1 MTRSNEDDSEDTGRG
16 FFRQVGDALTGIVP
30 GVAYMGRDLVMGGL
44 APVRATRDFVT
55 GKTSGTDAILGGL
68 PFVDQALDL
77 LGNDAAERRQQQY
90 KPFAA
95 GLDQSVKATGTRL
108 RNPTQYRKA
117 WRDGRIVD
125 VILEDAG
132 NLAGA
137 GSLASKGLTAGA
149 RTASLGADAA
159 VAGGNAA
166 QAARMAARAD
176 RFAKAAGR
184 AERVATLGNKV
195 SDSPIRVSTSL
206 ARRGLRGL
214 GTGIDSTLA
223 AMRNSGENSRPQRAA
238 AWADRRFP
246 TMSTPEGRAVTREGR
261 RVNVTEKRRRSGAIR
276 NILNAAPD
284 ELTVPEQGVA
294 TALRAGTIDQLIR
307 AADTEVPFT
316 AEGIPAEMGVGI
328 PARPDATSLGR
339 DAARTVVAPRQI
351 PEVTL
356 TGDVAELAA
365 AYRDGTMPAEQRAR
379 IDKYAEVLDENLA
392 DIQER
397 ALVGQGRTK
406 GGLDPQQ
413 LGDVAIP
420 EYVDKAIRKDNPRAA
435 GLGLLIDDRWVP
447 YEQLK
452 ELADVDQGV
461 ADLVDTTMQ
470 RDGLAGFV
478 YPSDMDAFN
487 QALNSPNVYPAA
499 WRPQIEM
506 ANRARAGVLESSLKP
521 IMDRIAALKD
531 MMTERAAL
539 RNAAR
544 QELAALRNRVTAE
557 VDDAI
562 AQVGDP
568 ELLQIHSDLNAVN
581 RELRGLRAQFR
592 EVVGTRRNN
601 DKLLNIAER
610 RENAPSLEGPQ
621 PGKYFHG
628 SSSELVQFQD
638 WQSRGA
644 NNLFGPGVYTTD
656 TPSVAGEYTKKG
668 SGTTPNVYRVEWA
681 GDNPPRV
688 LDLTVQQD
696 AMHQAIGDQYEALD
710 DAGSWFDP
718 EADAWNELGDA
729 LNDPAVT
736 AENLYSKFRHAVAT
750 ARLSL
755 SDANEVMGAVTDS
768 LMGQGF
774 DALSHRG
781 GLRVG
786 GAGEHNVTIF
796 LDQSKATIVDNVT
809 GRINPKMSRPGDAAT
824 VTEKGEQVAS
834 GQGRIDSVRTDIAI
848 AEARRD
854 ALLDERNARLDAEQE
869 ARVADLE
876 DQVDAIDEANGEA
889 PAPKPKRRKRTT
901 DEKNQIEALRLRQR
915 VLDNIGRSQTVR
927 LGRLGATVTNVT
939 RAATPDIAAAIPN
952 TPSDMLAA
960 GLPKPGYVPA
970 GVSDLIDPK
979 RVGTG
984 RRPDRYGIPGIRKPR
999 SENMRAS
1006 SEELP
1011 YSARGM
1017 ADLIGQEAGQT
1028 AANMDVHRIFSDGR
1042 LRNVGQILGQTA
1054 ADLRAKADA
1063 EAQAQ
1068 GGTPAQI
1075 AERAK
1080 VLYGRAVTEALAEQ
1094 GFEPLIGDRLAP
1106 QHGDFNPDKKIEF
1119 DQVGD
1124 ETVVLPAGLRER
1136 LIPYMTGKEMGPFMN
1151 TLERLNGKIKGV
1163 LLPFSV
1169 KWYMGDLV
1177 GGAFMGWVGGGIPP
1191 NQLFDGMQKIG
1202 DLSEEGT
1209 RAIFDHPDFQDA
1221 GLNFEESARM
1231 RNLTE
1236 RPEASSRLG
1245 KAWYRAGDVRRASYR
1260 LNGSINRINRQ
1271 GYVLAKLQQLL
1282 DERGLDLDLGD
1293 VDRAEWQRPGIQAAI
1308 TDAVED
1314 ANKIMGT
1321 FDDMTPFERRY
1332 IRNIF
1337 PFYAWNRHITKL
1349 AWRTAIDN
1357 PARMVWTM
1365 RIGTY
1370 GQDPNDPMNDLPW
1383 LRGGLAF
1390 GSKIMPTNFINPFND
1405 IAGGSIY
1412 TPGGALKATSP
1423 ALKMLALGVGRDP
1436 NNELAP
1442 VTRPYDGKGLGPT
1455 GKDGGFRPLTPAEFG
1470 YNALRQFAPGR
1481 ALFNVLP
1488 TNEIAGVGLG
1498 PHPRYG
1504 SGALIVDKRGRP
1516 IDQSS
1521 RWQSLYG
1528 LVSAGGTDGAIPFIT
1543 DREDIEPILAARAKR
1558 LEEAQRR
1565 ASNTIRYQ
1573 P

>member
-1 MTRSNEDDSEDTGRG
+1 MTRSNDDDSEDTGRG

-30 GVAYMGRDLVMGGL
+30 GVAYMGRDLVVGGL

-176 RFAKAAGR
+176 RFGRAAGR

-195 SDSPIRVSTSL
+195 SDGPIRVSTSL

-238 AWADRRFP
+238 GWADRRFP

-379 IDKYAEVLDENLA
+379 IDKYAEVVDENLA

-420 EYVDKAIRKDNPRAA
+420 EYVDKAIREGNPQAA

-487 QALNSPNVYPAA
+487 QALNSPDVYPAA

-506 ANRARAGVLESSLKP
+506 ANRARAGVLESSLQP

-531 MMTERAAL
+531 MMDERAAL

-592 EVVGTRRNN
+592 EAVGTRRNN
-601 DKLLNIAER
+601 DKLLNVAE
-610 RENAPSLEGPQ
+610 
-621 PGKYFHG
+621 
-628 SSSELVQFQD
+628 
-638 WQSRGA
+638 
-644 NNLFGPGVYTTD
+644 
-656 TPSVAGEYTKKG
+656 
-668 SGTTPNVYRVEWA
+668 
-681 GDNPPRV
+681 
-688 LDLTVQQD
+688 
-696 AMHQAIGDQYEALD
+696 QAD
-710 DAGSWFDP
+710 DV
-718 EADAWNELGDA
+718 
-729 LNDPAVT
+729 PAVT
-736 AENLYSKFRHAVAT
+736 
-750 ARLSL
+750 
-755 SDANEVMGAVTDS
+755 
-768 LMGQGF
+768 
-774 DALSHRG
+774 
-781 GLRVG
+781 LR
-786 GAGEHNVTIF
+786 
-796 LDQSKATIVDNVT
+796 
-809 GRINPKMSRPGDAAT
+809 
-824 VTEKGEQVAS
+824 GEQVAS

-869 ARVADLE
+869 ARIADLE

-1177 GGAFMGWVGGGIPP
+1177 GGAFMSWVGGGIPP

-1236 RPEASSRLG
+1236 RPAPTTGPGATAIGR
-1245 KAWYRAGDVRRASYR
+1245 AWYRAGDVRRASYR

-1383 LRGGLAF
+1383 LRGGLSI
-1390 GSKIMPTNFINPFND
+1390 GNKIMPTNFINPFND

-1436 NNELAP
+1436 NNELAS

-1565 ASNTIRYQ
+1565 ASNTIRFQ